1 MQLLPQPA
9 PPHDDANHGSGVM
22 AASPHLLDALQALSA
37 MDAAERGAVP
47 HVPLSNPSPCTPP
60 IDTTTTSASATTC
73 KP

>member
-1 MQLLPQPA
+1 MQFMPDPA
-9 PPHDDANHGSGVM
+9 PQRDDAEAGSGVM

-37 MDAAERGAVP
+37 MAAAERGVEARFS
-47 HVPLSNPSPCTPP
+47 LSDPSSCSTP